1 LELALCIQRRY
12 SNSIGT
18 MFSRLPQMET
28 VPDQLGLK
36 RAASGWGSG
45 ATGGART
52 VLIHV
57 ALIAVFGV
65 FLPWQKGL
73 DFVDPVMTTAYAC
86 LSVLFAAP
94 AAAEAFAAARAGSLK
109 TVLTRILVAVAYGE
123 CMALAML
130 AAGVIT
136 VSLTHGRLL
145 VPVLNILAKGS
156 ALGVSASLALASVAA
171 WITLRFSAGVA
182 RAAMRAIFL
191 LLLAAFFFWS
201 RWLPDMAGTGA
212 LIGLVVSAVAALA
225 LRRLGGRTAGE

>member
-1 LELALCIQRRY
+1 
-12 SNSIGT
+12 
-18 MFSRLPQMET
+18 MFSRIPQMET
-28 VPDQLGLK
+28 VPDHLGLK
-36 RAASGWGSG
+36 GLAPGWRSG
-45 ATGGART
+45 ATGRFRT

-73 DFVDPVMTTAYAC
+73 DFLDPVITTAYAC

-94 AAAEAFAAARAGSLK
+94 AAAQAFAAGRAGSLK
-109 TVLTRILVAVAYGE
+109 AVLTRIAVAAAYGE
-123 CMALAML
+123 CMAVAML
-130 AAGVIT
+130 AAGVVT
-136 VSLTHGRLL
+136 VSITHGRLL
-145 VPVLNILAKGS
+145 LPVLNILARGS

-201 RWLPDMAGTGA
+201 RWLPDVAGAGA
-212 LIGLVVSAVAALA
+212 LIGFVVTAIAALA
-225 LRRLGGRTAGE
+225 LRRLGERTAGE